1 MEILYIML
9 DRKMKMELFIEVPLI
24 PRNTA
29 NSVMELNGI
38 ILNRKKEMNLFR
50 LIYFLRNL
58 VTVIILQKYAEIQ
71 KQSR

>member
-9 DRKMKMELFIEVPLI
+9 DRKIKMELFIEVPLI